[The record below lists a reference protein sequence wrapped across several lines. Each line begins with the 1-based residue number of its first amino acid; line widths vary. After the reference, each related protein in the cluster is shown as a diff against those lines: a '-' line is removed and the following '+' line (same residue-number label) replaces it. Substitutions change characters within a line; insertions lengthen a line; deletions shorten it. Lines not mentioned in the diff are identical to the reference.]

1 MTGLRSDKEK
11 DFFERTLH
19 NLELYEKNHA
29 DNPDEYNYEV
39 TMMLNSLLGLLVVL
53 KEKTPLLNK
62 VDISFLGYKGKTKNF
77 FWHMRNSIAHGHF
90 IDNIKV
96 NEATKEIEEIT
107 FIDKDPKTGDE
118 TFRRTLTVSDLRHLI
133 MNIQNKYKNKN

>member
-11 DFFERTLH
+11 DFFERTLY

-29 DNPDEYNYEV
+29 DNPEEYNYEV

-53 KEKTPLLNK
+53 KERTKLLNK
-62 VDISFLGYKGKTKNF
+62 VDISFLGYPGSSKDF
-77 FWHMRNSIAHGHF
+77 FRHMRNSITHGHF
-90 IDNIKV
+90 VDNIRV
-96 NEATKEIEEIT
+96 NEGTNEIEEIT

-118 TFRRTLTVSDLRHLI
+118 TFRYTLTMSHLRQLI
-133 MNIQNKYKNKN
+133 CNMKARQDS

>member
-62 VDISFLGYKGKTKNF
+62 VDISFLGYKGSSKDF
-77 FWHMRNSIAHGHF
+77 FRHMRNSITHGHF

-96 NEATKEIEEIT
+96 NEETNEIEEII
-107 FIDKDPKTGDE
+107 FVDKDPKTKNE
-118 TFRRTLTVSDLRHLI
+118 TFRQTTSVSDLRQLI
-133 MNIQNKYKNKN
+133 NSIKNKQAS

>member
-1 MTGLRSDKEK
+1 MTGLQSDKEK

-53 KEKTPLLNK
+53 KEKTTLLNK
-62 VDISFLGYKGKTKNF
+62 VDISFLGYPGSSKDF
-77 FWHMRNSIAHGHF
+77 FRHMRNSITHGHF

-96 NEATKEIEEIT
+96 NEETNEIEEIT
-107 FIDKDPKTGDE
+107 FIDKDPKTKNE
-118 TFRRTLTVSDLRHLI
+118 TFRQTTSVSDLRQLI
-133 MNIQNKYKNKN
+133 NSIKNKQAS